1 LFLLDFVFVWV
12 VLKSNLMVVTP
23 CFVALFAVFIVS
35 IAVLTFLFED
45 LPNLIVVWAF
55 LFALPHI

>member
-1 LFLLDFVFVWV
+1 
-12 VLKSNLMVVTP
+12 
-23 CFVALFAVFIVS
+23 
-35 IAVLTFLFED
+35 LTFLFED